1 MTVEDTTSSALDV
14 QLLKEAIMMH
24 LEYII
29 AKIELEKEI
38 EKIEGDEE

>member
-1 MTVEDTTSSALDV
+1 MTVDDTT
-14 QLLKEAIMMH
+14 LKEAIIMH

>member
-1 MTVEDTTSSALDV
+1 MTVEDTT
-14 QLLKEAIMMH
+14 LKEAIMIH

-29 AKIELEKEI
+29 AKIQLEKEI